1 MRLVFKRG
9 GGGFYAVGWRT
20 SQAGREGILWGCTCC
35 ISAPLPLCCTQCLG
49 QTTCNW
55 GTVHTYLTRINSST
69 IIIIVMRTSLSSSS
83 ILSSSVGSNR
93 ISLNNVLWL
102 FFMTARSTFHYSH
115 HIYTCQPA
123 MLPLFWCLDTG
134 RLRVSDVSSFRS
146 RHVAC
151 TGCPRNCYVSSNLI
165 LLITHSV
172 FLYPYKPAY
181 YTRQIV

>member
-1 MRLVFKRG
+1 MRLVLKRG
-9 GGGFYAVGWRT
+9 GEGGGGVGWRT

-35 ISAPLPLCCTQCLG
+35 ISAPLPLCCTRCLG

-55 GTVHTYLTRINSST
+55 ATAHTYLTRINSST
-69 IIIIVMRTSLSSSS
+69 IVIIVMRTFLSSSSLSSSS
-83 ILSSSVGSNR
+83 VWSNKISS
-93 ISLNNVLWL
+93 NNVLWL
-102 FFMTARSTFHYSH
+102 FFQLFIIGH

-151 TGCPRNCYVSSNLI
+151 TGCPRNGHFSSNLI
-165 LLITHSV
+165 LLISHSV
-172 FLYPYKPAY
+172 FLYPYKHAY